1 MTNFET
7 EVAGANV
14 SSLGDEAP
22 WSVYLLSGELE
33 LHSEV
38 GQVKSIVGGTAEA
51 MSPVNFR
58 KPTQVSIVA
67 KTSVVFI
74 RVQDAIL
81 KKAWGDQA
89 PTPGKSQA
97 PESDDNAT
105 LLKKVLADIQR
116 DYKANKL
123 VVPSLPE
130 IAIKIREAV
139 NTPDAEAEDITR
151 IVQADPALA
160 ARIVQVANSPVYRGG
175 QTITTCRLAVSRLGL
190 KTTCDL
196 VVSCALQQLFESDS
210 PVLNKIMAD
219 TWRRS
224 TLVGAIAAVLARYLR
239 GMDEDRALLS
249 GLVFEIGVLP
259 IVAYIEK
266 YPQLVESP
274 QELNKVL
281 DEYKVAV
288 GALVLQHWDF
298 DKEMIAVVKE
308 AGNPLRESSGEM
320 DYCDV
325 VTLANY
331 FTTLKETSDAELPE
345 LDSLPAFNK
354 LAKGRLGENI
364 GERLLETAQEEIEEI
379 QSMLQG

>member
-1 MTNFET
+1 
-7 EVAGANV
+7 
-14 SSLGDEAP
+14 
-22 WSVYLLSGELE
+22 
-33 LHSEV
+33 
-38 GQVKSIVGGTAEA
+38 
-51 MSPVNFR
+51 
-58 KPTQVSIVA
+58 
-67 KTSVVFI
+67 
-74 RVQDAIL
+74 
-81 KKAWGDQA
+81 
-89 PTPGKSQA
+89 
-97 PESDDNAT
+97 
-105 LLKKVLADIQR
+105 
-116 DYKANKL
+116 
-123 VVPSLPE
+123 
-130 IAIKIREAV
+130 
-139 NTPDAEAEDITR
+139 
-151 IVQADPALA
+151 
-160 ARIVQVANSPVYRGG
+160 
-175 QTITTCRLAVSRLGL
+175 
-190 KTTCDL
+190 
-196 VVSCALQQLFESDS
+196 
-210 PVLNKIMAD
+210 MAD

-298 DKEMIAVVKE
+298 DKEMIMVVKE

-331 FTTLKETSDAELPE
+331 FAALKETPDIELPE
-345 LDSLPAFNK
+345 LNSLPAFNK
-354 LAKGRLGENI
+354 VAKGRLGENI